1 MKHRD
6 RILKTNTDIT
16 ASSYQKT
23 ILPNGLTIVTETVP
37 SVRSISVG
45 LWTETGSRDEN
56 LKTSG
61 ISHFIEHVAFKG
73 TKKRNYI
80 QISESLERVGGYLN
94 AFTTKEQTCFYAR
107 CLDEHLKTTIDVL
120 TDLAFKPVFPEEEL
134 EKEKEVIIEE
144 IKSIDDAPDDLIF
157 DLFDTRI
164 FGKHPLSMPITGC
177 VKTVRNFLRED
188 VLDYLKQHYTPDNML
203 LIATGHVRHDDVVRL
218 AEKYIPKQKPKD
230 KHVRHRYEA
239 SAYQPFT
246 LEVQKPITQSH
257 IVLGLPFERDDSQYY
272 PMLLLNAL
280 LGGGMSSRLNLE
292 LREKHGLAYTVYS
305 ALNTY
310 DEVSQFLV
318 YAGTDVEKNHKVLKL
333 IREELL
339 KVCETPVP
347 KKELDIVK
355 AQLKGGIIMGQESMS
370 ARMNHIARDE
380 YYFGRELTCD
390 ELIAQIDSIT
400 ARDVRAAAERVFVPS
415 KLSTLTFVPKK
426 GRKG

>member
-6 RILKTNTDIT
+6 PVLQTDNDIT

-23 ILPNGLTIVTETVP
+23 VLPNGLGIVTETVP

-45 LWTETGSRDEN
+45 LWTETGSRDEAVR
-56 LKTSG
+56 TSG
-61 ISHFIEHVAFKG
+61 ISHFIEHVVFKG

-120 TDLAFKPVFPEEEL
+120 SDLAFNPIFPEEEL

-157 DLFDTRI
+157 DLFDTRV
-164 FGKHPLSMPITGC
+164 FGKHSLSMPITGT
-177 VKTVRNFLRED
+177 VKTVRKFTRED
-188 VLDYLKQHYTPDNML
+188 VLEYLKQQYTPSNML
-203 LIATGHVRHDDVVRL
+203 LIATGQVKHDEVVKL
-218 AEKYIPKQKPKD
+218 AEKFIPKQKPKA
-230 KHVRHRYEA
+230 KSTRQTYETG
-239 SAYQPFT
+239 AYRPFT

-257 IVLGLPFERDDSQYY
+257 IVVGLPFERDDSMYF

-292 LREKHGLAYTVYS
+292 LREKHGLAYTIYS
-305 ALNTY
+305 SFNTF
-310 DEVSQFLV
+310 DEVSQFIV
-318 YAGTDVEKNHKVLKL
+318 YAGTDVEKNNKVLKL
-333 IREELL
+333 IGEELQ
-339 KVCETPVP
+339 KVCETAVP
-347 KKELDIVK
+347 KKELDLVK

-380 YYFGRELTCD
+380 YYFGREFSCD
-390 ELIAQIDSIT
+390 EIIDKIDSIT
-400 ARDVRAAAERVFVPS
+400 VKDIRAVAERVLVPS

-426 GRKG
+426 RRK